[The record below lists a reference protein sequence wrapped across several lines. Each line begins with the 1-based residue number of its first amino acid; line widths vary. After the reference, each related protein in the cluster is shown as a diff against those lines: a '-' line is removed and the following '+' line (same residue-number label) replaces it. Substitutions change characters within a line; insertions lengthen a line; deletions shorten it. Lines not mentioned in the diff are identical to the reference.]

1 MYQVGLSLHCLVGGG
16 PFNILENPAES
27 VFSTSILQ
35 MKKLSHKP
43 QLGFRKLPG
52 GGGGSPVLLTCY
64 CMDTTWHPLCHSCT
78 YNRLVGEMAPLIKR
92 LLYKV

>member
-1 MYQVGLSLHCLVGGG
+1 MHQVGLSLHCLVGGG

-43 QLGFRKLPG
+43 QLGLRKLQG
-52 GGGGSPVLLTCY
+52 GLSCSLDMLLHGYYMTSI
-64 CMDTTWHPLCHSCT
+64 LS
-78 YNRLVGEMAPLIKR
+78 
-92 LLYKV
+92 LLHIQ